1 MLRQGLVVET
11 NPAEILEAIDAQA
24 KLERSQSEAGEAA
37 AAVQN
42 RLDALAGS
50 VGALQNRLSN
60 M

>member
-1 MLRQGLVVET
+1 MET